1 MKYLRLL
8 ILILSLT
15 VGLIA
20 ENPAELD
27 SLFEQ
32 GNRAYQEENYPEAI
46 RLYES
51 IIARGYE
58 SGPLYFNLGNA
69 YYRVN
74 NIGRAILNY
83 ERAARLMPNDPN
95 VAFNLQL
102 ANLSVKDRVEAPPP
116 FFLFRWYQNIL
127 NLFSTRGWAVI
138 FSILLL
144 IAASSFAV
152 WLNLDL
158 RRLRRGIKS
167 LFIVSGALSIIVAL
181 ILFQKYR
188 IETASDFGI
197 VLSGTVSSLS
207 APQAGSTELFI
218 IHEGTKFKILDSDG
232 NWLKIELVDGKQGWV
247 PSADVAKI

>member
-1 MKYLRLL
+1 MNLLRTLVL
-8 ILILSLT
+8 IISLT
-15 VGLIA
+15 VGLLA

-46 RLYES
+46 RFYES

-74 NIGRAILNY
+74 NIGHAILNY
-83 ERAARLMPNDPN
+83 ERAARLIPNDPN

-116 FFLFRWYQNIL
+116 FFLFRWYQNFL
-127 NLFSTRGWAVI
+127 NLLNMRGWAVI
-138 FSILLL
+138 FSVLLL
-144 IAASSFAV
+144 IATGSFAV
-152 WLNLDL
+152 WLNLDV
-158 RRLRRGIKS
+158 RRLRHGLKS
-167 LFIVSGALSIIVAL
+167 LFISSGVLSVIVAL
-181 ILFQKYR
+181 ILFQQYR
-188 IETASDFGI
+188 TQTASHFGI
-197 VLSGTVSSLS
+197 VLSEAVSSLS

-218 IHEGTKFKILDSDG
+218 VHEGTKFKILDADE
-232 NWLKIELVDGKQGWV
+232 NWIKIELIDGKQGWV
-247 PSADVAKI
+247 PGTDVAKI